1 MKRARHQGAYLNFH
15 SLLNDNHIH
24 RRRPLLALL
33 NIGGHPI
40 SLLERFEPRFL
51 DAGMMNEYIRAVFLF
66 DEAVSFIIDEPF
78 DNTVSR
84 GGDLPTGIN
93 SEAGF
98 CAQKGQNWIHGL
110 EIGLET

>member
-1 MKRARHQGAYLNFH
+1 M
-15 SLLNDNHIH
+15 
-24 RRRPLLALL
+24 ALL
-33 NIGGHPI
+33 DVKGNPVA
-40 SLLERFEPRFL
+40 LLERFEPRFV
-51 DAGMMNEYIRAVFLF
+51 DAGMMNEDIRTVFLF

-78 DNTVSR
+78 DHTVSR

-98 CAQKGQNWIHGL
+98 CAQKGQNWIHGS